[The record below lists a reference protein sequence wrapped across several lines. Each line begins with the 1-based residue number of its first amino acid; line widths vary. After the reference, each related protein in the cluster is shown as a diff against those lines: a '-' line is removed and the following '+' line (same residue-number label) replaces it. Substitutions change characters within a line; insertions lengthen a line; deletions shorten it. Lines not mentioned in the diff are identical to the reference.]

1 MPNNKEIDFALL
13 EGQTFIVGR
22 AGHIFIH
29 SPEASKYHAELKI
42 VNGKVH
48 LRDLNST
55 NGTYLVKNEKLVPF
69 SEGWVHKRQI
79 IKIGGERHLV
89 QSLLAIAVDVGYCDQ
104 DDTVSINHAA
114 AFNAASPSSE
124 RRLVSRKPMVR
135 H

>member
-1 MPNNKEIDFALL
+1 MPNNKEIDFALI
-13 EGQTFIVGR
+13 EGKTFIVGR
-22 AGHIFIH
+22 AGHIYIS
-29 SPEASKYHAELKI
+29 SPEASKFHAELKI

-55 NGTYLVKNEKLVPF
+55 NGTYLVKNKKVVPF
-69 SEGWVHKRQI
+69 SKGWVHKRQI
-79 IKIGGERHLV
+79 IEIGGERHRV
-89 QSLLAIAVDVGYCDQ
+89 EGLLAIAVAVGFCEE

-114 AFNAASPSSE
+114 AFNAVRPSSE

>member
-1 MPNNKEIDFALL
+1 MPNNKKIDFALM

-22 AGHIFIH
+22 EGHIYIN
-29 SPEASKYHAELKI
+29 SPKASKYHAELKI

-79 IKIGGERHLV
+79 IEIGDERHLV
-89 QSLLAIAVDVGYCDQ
+89 QSLLAIAVAVGFYDE
-104 DDTVSINHAA
+104 DDTVSINHAL

-124 RRLVSRKPMVR
+124 RRLASRKPMVR

>member
-1 MPNNKEIDFALL
+1 MPKNKEIDFALI

-22 AGHIFIH
+22 AGHIYVH
-29 SPEASKYHAELKI
+29 SPQASKYHAELKI

-55 NGTYLVKNEKLVPF
+55 NGTYLVKNKKLVLF

-79 IKIGGERHLV
+79 IAIGDERHLV
-89 QSLLAIAVDVGYCDQ
+89 QSLLAIAVAVGFCEE
-104 DDTVSINHAA
+104 DDTVSINHGA

-124 RRLVSRKPMVR
+124 RRLVSSKPMVR

>member
-1 MPNNKEIDFALL
+1 MPNNKEIDFALM
-13 EGQTFIVGR
+13 EGKTFIVGR
-22 AGHIFIH
+22 AGHIFIN
-29 SPEASKYHAELKI
+29 SPKASKYHAELKI

-55 NGTYLVKNEKLVPF
+55 NGTYLVKNGKLVLF

-79 IKIGGERHLV
+79 IDIGGDRHLV
-89 QSLLAIAVDVGYCDQ
+89 QSLLAIAVNVGFCHE

-114 AFNAASPSSE
+114 AFNAASPGSD

>member
-1 MPNNKEIDFALL
+1 MPNNKKIDFALL

-22 AGHIFIH
+22 TGHIYIH
-29 SPEASKYHAELKI
+29 SPTASKYHAELKI

-55 NGTYLVKNEKLVPF
+55 NGTYLVKNEKLERF
-69 SEGWVHKRQI
+69 SEGWVHKHRI
-79 IKIGGERHLV
+79 IEIGGERHQI
-89 QSLLAIAVDVGYCDQ
+89 QSLLAIAVDVGFCDE